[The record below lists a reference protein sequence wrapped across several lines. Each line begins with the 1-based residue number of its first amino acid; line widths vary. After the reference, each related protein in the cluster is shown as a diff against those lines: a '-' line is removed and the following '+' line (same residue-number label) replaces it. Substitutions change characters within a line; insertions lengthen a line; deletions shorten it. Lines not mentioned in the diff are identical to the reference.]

1 MSGCVTRHVEAT
13 KSALAEAV
21 AARLREVI
29 IDAVAS
35 RGAAHVVLTGGSMGS
50 ASLAGLAD
58 SEIPWQLVHL
68 WWGDERYLPAG
79 DGERNETQA
88 RAALLD
94 HVDIPA
100 ANVHPMGAR
109 ADGDTESSLTQH
121 AARYAEDLARF
132 ADASL
137 SDAPVDAPAAP
148 VFDVVMLGVG
158 PDTHVASL
166 FPGQE
171 ATRIKTGTVAGVVMS
186 LAPNCSPLAETVT
199 SGKFAAVSRTVSP
212 SVWANALGTKTGPP
226 KAMSAAQA
234 SGCKTARRGACG
246 KEMVVFIQKSE
257 QAMACAARRHTT
269 RRQACT
275 PLRHAGTEIQEKW
288 ASSA

>member
-58 SEIPWQLVHL
+58 SEIPWQHVHL

-171 ATRIKTGTVAGVVMS
+171 ATRIKTGTVAGVV
-186 LAPNCSPLAETVT
+186 NSPKPPPQRLTLTFPALNHARQVWLMVAGADKAGAVAAATVT
-199 SGKFAAVSRTVSP
+199 NDRHAHP
-212 SVWANALGTKTGPP
+212 
-226 KAMSAAQA
+226 A
-234 SGCKTARRGACG
+234 SGVHGRDATIWWLDEAAAGA
-246 KEMVVFIQKSE
+246 
-257 QAMACAARRHTT
+257 
-269 RRQACT
+269 
-275 PLRHAGTEIQEKW
+275 
-288 ASSA
+288 